1 MIKNLSEKEENLE
14 NTLGHQKEESGIIEF
29 LHNFIK
35 ELGDYLNNMSN
46 MKENT
51 FVVDRIENNV
61 AVCENRDTGKM
72 VEIPVEKLPQEI
84 KDGTVITEKNGHYEI
99 NKEKQKEI
107 GKYWKEVGNMV
118 ILNKLFVFIK

>member
-1 MIKNLSEKEENLE
+1 MIKNLLDQQKNVE
-14 NTLGHQKEESGIIEF
+14 NTLENQKDENGIFNF

-46 MKENT
+46 IKENT

-99 NKEKQKEI
+99 DKAKQEEIENRIEEKMNDI
-107 GKYWKEVGNMV
+107 WK
-118 ILNKLFVFIK
+118 K

>member
-61 AVCENRDTGKM
+61 AVCENRDTRKM
-72 VEIPVEKLPQEI
+72 VDIPVEKSPQEM

-99 NKEKQKEI
+99 DKAKQKEI
-107 GKYWKEVGNMV
+107 ENRIEEKMNDIWK
-118 ILNKLFVFIK
+118 K

>member
-1 MIKNLSEKEENLE
+1 MIKNILEQEKNIK
-14 NTLGHQKEESGIIEF
+14 NTLEKDENGVFNF

-35 ELGDYLNNMSN
+35 ELGEYLNN

-72 VEIPVEKLPQEI
+72 VEIPVDKLPQEI

-99 NKEKQKEI
+99 DKAKKEEI
-107 GKYWKEVGNMV
+107 ENRIKGKMNDIWK
-118 ILNKLFVFIK
+118 K